1 MYVERV
7 QDEKIEKKG
16 AGNFAKIQI
25 EKKNL
30 NFEKKNVN
38 FEKKNLNFEKKKT
51 GASWIFYVTKMPI
64 CFYKFCRNNSREHHH
79 EEGALYL
86 HLMKRL
92 RLQSL
97 MVKQWEEVLAEKQK

>member
-30 NFEKKNVN
+30 NFEKKN
-38 FEKKNLNFEKKKT
+38 LNFEKKKT
-51 GASWIFYVTKMPI
+51 GASWIFYATKMPI
-64 CFYKFCRNNSREHHH
+64 CFYKFCHNNSREHHH
-79 EEGALYL
+79 EEGA
-86 HLMKRL
+86 
-92 RLQSL
+92 
-97 MVKQWEEVLAEKQK
+97 